1 MSVRCY
7 YYHYHSYCLRT
18 ASCAPW
24 TSRVSSRHAAS
35 GSTCCARDTTKTFT
49 TTKYMTTSSGSKI
62 NCAHREGYD
71 TPGKL
76 PVASTPAASR
86 VGGNIRKGIRVA
98 SRSDTFKL
106 ATKTRDATGGR
117 GGFPPTRDAVGMDAT
132 GNLPGVSHRSP
143 DPTNLYLTQTNPS
156 VQNPNSCANNG
167 MGALITPE
175 GIDSMTLF
183 STGPPVPITARVHSS
198 PQRG

>member
-106 ATKTRDATGGR
+106 ATKTRDATGGVHVRHMTLR
-117 GGFPPTRDAVGMDAT
+117 GGVMYG
-132 GNLPGVSHRSP
+132 LHLHRP
-143 DPTNLYLTQTNPS
+143 MKDL
-156 VQNPNSCANNG
+156 
-167 MGALITPE
+167 LI
-175 GIDSMTLF
+175 GHI
-183 STGPPVPITARVHSS
+183 
-198 PQRG
+198 